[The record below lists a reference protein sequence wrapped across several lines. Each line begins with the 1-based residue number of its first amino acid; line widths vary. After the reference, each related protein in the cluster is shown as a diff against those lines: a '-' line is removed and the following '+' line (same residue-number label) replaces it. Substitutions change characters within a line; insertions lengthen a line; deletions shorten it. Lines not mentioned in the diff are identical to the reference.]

1 MRRHQEK
8 DQQLSWFA
16 KGGKEM
22 NRLIKVLI
30 GCTFLATVFLY
41 HVIPTLA
48 VEAQF
53 KARYASQ
60 LSKTF
65 HLTEA
70 DYKFS
75 ELVAQKTA
83 GRFKI
88 EVYPA
93 GQLYKGRSIVK
104 AIVDGALQI
113 GIVYS
118 GAWNGQLP
126 YIDIFDVPFVF
137 KSMEDIHKAIVGP
150 FGNTIARDME
160 NFNAKLL
167 YVGYYGRS
175 FEIAN
180 RLKPLKNKEDFK
192 GLKIRCNLP
201 TAVAAVKAMGAA
213 PVKMSS
219 SEVYMAL
226 QRKTIDG
233 VVSGVQSIVKR
244 KWNETS
250 KHLTMTNGSF
260 SPWPV
265 VMNLKFWK
273 KLPPDIQ
280 KAVTEAAAE
289 VSQMSL
295 NRAEKEDA
303 LALEKAKNS
312 MQVYTLRNPWPEA
325 REAGLAAWR
334 KRTGGTKADEILKL
348 LGL

>member
-1 MRRHQEK
+1 MC
-8 DQQLSWFA
+8 
-16 KGGKEM
+16 
-22 NRLIKVLI
+22 RLTKALI
-30 GCTFLATVFLY
+30 STGLFVMLALCP
-41 HVIPTLA
+41 VIPGIA
-48 VEAQF
+48 GEAQF
-53 KARYASQ
+53 TARYATQ

-65 HLTEA
+65 HLTET
-70 DYKFS
+70 DYKFA
-75 ELVAQKTA
+75 ELVAQKTD
-83 GRFKI
+83 GRLKI
-88 EVYPA
+88 DVYPA

-137 KSMEDIHKAIVGP
+137 KSMEDIHQAIAGP
-150 FGNTIARDME
+150 LGGMIARDME
-160 NFNAKLL
+160 KFNARLL

-180 RLKPLKNKEDFK
+180 RIRPLKTRGDFK

-201 TAVAAVKAMGAA
+201 TAVAAISAMGAA

-233 VVSGVQSIVKR
+233 VVSGAQSIVKR
-244 KWNETS
+244 KWNETC
-250 KHLTMTNGSF
+250 KFLTITNGSY

-265 VMNLKFWK
+265 VMNLKFWN
-273 KLPPDIQ
+273 KLPADIQ
-280 KAVTEAAAE
+280 KAVMEAAAE
-289 VSQMSL
+289 VSRMSL

-303 LALEKAKNS
+303 AALAQAKKS
-312 MQVYTLRNPWPEA
+312 MDVHLLQGLWPEA
-325 REAGLAAWR
+325 RDAGLAAWR
-334 KRTGGTKADEILKL
+334 KRTGDQKADDILKL